1 MTLMTPQ
8 VCQTDDGVC
17 FVVETARPLFDV
29 FHGPPPLESARKLIE
44 AHDDLVT
51 LAVCTYEDQRILR
64 DFPGGF
70 PRLETLGYM
79 DSGMS
84 HDLFRHLF
92 FKIRTTMPKLK
103 ALAVSTDSVDYDADG
118 WDVFAAV
125 PETIKD
131 VYLQFEACRDRLT
144 RNKRKTADH
153 IAKFLPRT
161 ATVHVLYDDI
171 CASIVVDWL
180 NPSVP
185 RTNVLQR
192 ERDTLRFGPWGLSNR
207 STKQDAGMPY
217 VSRRGR
223 GA

>member
-17 FVVETARPLFDV
+17 FAVETARPLFDV

-103 ALAVSTDSVDYDADG
+103 ALAVSTDTVDYDADG

-125 PETIKD
+125 PETIRD
-131 VYLQFEACRDRLT
+131 VYLEFDCCLDALT
-144 RNKRKTADH
+144 RNSIQTADH
-153 IAKFLPRT
+153 IAKFLPPLPVRT
-161 ATVHVLYDDI
+161 FDPNIVLGPRMSAPVRAGGTSLDGKKERWPKI
-171 CASIVVDWL
+171 AENIRL
-180 NPSVP
+180 N
-185 RTNVLQR
+185 
-192 ERDTLRFGPWGLSNR
+192 
-207 STKQDAGMPY
+207 
-217 VSRRGR
+217 
-223 GA
+223 